1 MMTEWDVVARSLV
14 ALIAGG
20 AIGLERTFHGRAAG
34 LRTYALV
41 CFGSALLVAASQYE
55 VFANTH
61 GGGEVTRVIQGIVTG
76 IGFLGAGVIVK
87 EGFSVRGLT
96 TSASIWVASAIGVVI
111 GVGSYLTGAVGSVAT
126 LIALALLRQLE
137 DRIPVQSFV
146 HVEVEF
152 ERTRAPDEDAFREL
166 VRRHGFEMR
175 EISYRLHGSPP
186 LVEYRTVIWSNRADD
201 VRALQQSLLA
211 MPEVANFRLAPSRD

>member
-1 MMTEWDVVARSLV
+1 MTEWDVVVRSLV

-20 AIGLERTFHGRAAG
+20 AIGLERSFHGRAAG

-96 TSASIWVASAIGVVI
+96 TSASIWVASAIGIVI
-111 GVGSYLTGAVGSVAT
+111 GIGSHLSGAVASVAT
-126 LIALALLRQLE
+126 LIALATLRRLE
-137 DRIPVQSFV
+137 DRLPSQSFV

-152 ERTRAPDEDAFREL
+152 ERARAIDEAAFRDL
-166 VRRHGFEMR
+166 VRRHGFAMR
-175 EISYRLHGSPP
+175 EMSYRLHGSPP
-186 LVEYRTVIWSNRADD
+186 LVQYRTVIWSSRPDN
-201 VRALQQSLLA
+201 VSALQRTLLEMQA
-211 MPEVANFRLAPSRD
+211 VAHFRLSPSRD

>member
-1 MMTEWDVVARSLV
+1 VTPLVGRRDELTALQAHWAAAEEGSL
-14 ALIAGG
+14 
-20 AIGLERTFHGRAAG
+20 R
-34 LRTYALV
+34 
-41 CFGSALLVAASQYE
+41 
-55 VFANTH
+55 
-61 GGGEVTRVIQGIVTG
+61 IVRILGDAG